1 MKFLAMHINNQ
12 KLSLIYLR
20 YKISSWNMILISNV
34 FCHIRKN
41 YNLETHTM
49 YCCLLLQ
56 IHLCCLWLL
65 LCSRVT
71 ICFLLWVELCKEW
84 AWLITALINASL
96 LCVFSSTSASR
107 RDGGDGIRIRSWGA
121 PEPHGHAVEHPG
133 GRSEADAADRGLGV
147 RSHSGGGRSAGAGHH
162 GDSRDGRSLRQ
173 DESEEER
180 GAAGRLPAL
189 PQRGRYSRYVF
200 TYSCSPEVLPLCR
213 HLCLKTCYC
222 SYLCN
227 YIYYI

>member
-1 MKFLAMHINNQ
+1 MANHRTHKC
-12 KLSLIYLR
+12 
-20 YKISSWNMILISNV
+20 ISSV
-34 FCHIRKN
+34 
-41 YNLETHTM
+41 
-49 YCCLLLQ
+49 
-56 IHLCCLWLL
+56 
-65 LCSRVT
+65 
-71 ICFLLWVELCKEW
+71 
-84 AWLITALINASL
+84 
-96 LCVFSSTSASR
+96 CVFQHVSIQKRWRRWDPELRSPRTTRPCCGASR
-107 RDGGDGIRIRSWGA
+107 RPFRGRRCRSGPRRA
-121 PEPHGHAVEHPG
+121 EPQ
-133 GRSEADAADRGLGV
+133 R
-147 RSHSGGGRSAGAGHH
+147 GRSAGAGHH

-213 HLCLKTCYC
+213 HLCLKTCNY